1 MPDASPATTPTP
13 APDDDARREPGAVVR
28 HDGGRDAAGPQS
40 PSADEPLDPGPE
52 TRTPAAGAQR
62 VPFWR
67 AAVRPRSLV
76 LLLVLL
82 AATLVCG
89 RLGTWQLDRAQV
101 HGAAQAERRQQELVA
116 APPVPL
122 TEVLAPQ
129 TPFSGDLIGRKVA
142 VSGTFDAAEQLL
154 VDGRAHDGR
163 PGALVLT
170 PLRTA
175 DGAVLPVVRGWVAQ
189 DADADRPPAGP
200 VDVVGYLQV
209 SEEAGSGIADG
220 RTDAISSAELL
231 NVWQGP
237 IWTGYLVLASSEPAQ
252 APSLALLDPPRR
264 PGSGLN
270 VQNLAYAVQW
280 WVFGLFCAAL
290 WIRLVRDDAAGEPR
304 PGQAADGPPIPERR
318 PGTDAGA
325 PAPGEPA
332 EPVEPGDPDGARG

>member
-13 APDDDARREPGAVVR
+13 APDDDARREPDAVVR
-28 HDGGRDAAGPQS
+28 RDGERDAAAPRGA
-40 PSADEPLDPGPE
+40 SADGPPDPGAE
-52 TRTPAAGAQR
+52 TGTAPAAGADADAQR
-62 VPFWR
+62 VSFWR

-101 HGAAQAERRQQELVA
+101 HGAAQAERRQQQLVA

-122 TEVLAPQ
+122 AEVLAPQ
-129 TPFSGDLIGRKVA
+129 TAFSGDLIGRKVA
-142 VSGTFDAAEQLL
+142 VSGTFDADEQLL

-189 DADADRPPAGP
+189 DADADRPPAGR

-220 RTDAISSAELL
+220 RADAISSAELL

-252 APSLALLDPPRR
+252 ASSLALLDPPRR

-290 WIRLVRDDAAGEPR
+290 WVRLVRDEAAGAPR
-304 PGQAADGPPIPERR
+304 PRPAVDGPPLPERR
-318 PGTDAGA
+318 PE
-325 PAPGEPA
+325 PGPD
-332 EPVEPGDPDGARG
+332 PTGPTPPGDPDDARA

>member
-13 APDDDARREPGAVVR
+13 APDDPARREPDAVTER
-28 HDGGRDAAGPQS
+28 DDARDAAAPVD
-40 PSADEPLDPGPE
+40 PAADEPPGP
-52 TRTPAAGAQR
+52 PDAAVDDHPDDDPDGTVTR

-122 TEVLAPQ
+122 TDVLAPQ
-129 TPFSGDLIGRKVA
+129 TAFSGDLIGRKVS
-142 VSGTFDAAEQLL
+142 VTGTFDAAGQLL
-154 VDGRAHDGR
+154 VAGRAHDGR
-163 PGALVLT
+163 PGSLVLT

-175 DGAVLPVVRGWVAQ
+175 DGAVLPVVRGWVAR
-189 DADADRPPAGP
+189 DADADAPPQGA

-209 SEEAGSGIADG
+209 SEEAGSGIAGG

-237 IWTGYLVLASSEPAQ
+237 IWTGYLVLSSSDPAQ
-252 APSLALLDPPRR
+252 ASSLALLDPPRR

-290 WIRLVRDDAAGEPR
+290 WVRLVRDEAADDPR
-304 PGQAADGPPIPERR
+304 PGQAAGGPPPPE
-318 PGTDAGA
+318 AGA
-325 PAPGEPA
+325 GPEGSGRA
-332 EPVEPGDPDGARG
+332 DGARA